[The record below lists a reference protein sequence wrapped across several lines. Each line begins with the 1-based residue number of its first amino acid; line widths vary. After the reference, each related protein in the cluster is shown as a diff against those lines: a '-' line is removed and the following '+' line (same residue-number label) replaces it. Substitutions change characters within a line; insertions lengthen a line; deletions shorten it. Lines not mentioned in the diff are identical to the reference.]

1 MQGIHNAALFGASQ
15 RSARDKL
22 ERMGGIKRGPS
33 GILASSSE
41 LMQAVAPRPMAPPP
55 MMPRPVAPPQ
65 ATMPMVQAALPQ
77 VPVQTTVAPM
87 VQQAPV
93 QQVPAVPTVPQPAS
107 PSTPM
112 GFQPGGPVDAEGRRR
127 RKDRVDITEDPVT
140 FIQKMDQESDGA
152 IIEKFGTPEK
162 ALEKARDKAL
172 NINSALD
179 AKDSKEVGDAVMVAA
194 ELPPTDESKIDFA
207 QSVLGIDTD
216 DVGEIDDAIFRVLT
230 SDPSLSGQ
238 KLQQAVLLGLNNYKQ
253 TAAARAAAA
262 SGGSGFEN
270 MPTYTEALPNMI
282 KTIITADPG
291 ISIDEATAQAQK
303 VLDPLYGRTGGGAPK
318 MELTDE
324 QQIILTQAQEALAAG
339 KDRKAVVDEAI
350 KRGLPAG
357 AL

>member
-22 ERMGGIKRGPS
+22 ERMGGIKRDPS

-41 LMQAVAPRPMAPPP
+41 LMQAAAPRAMAPPP
-55 MMPRPVAPPQ
+55 MMPRPMTPPQ

-77 VPVQTTVAPM
+77 VPMQTTVAPM
-87 VQQAPV
+87 MQQQQPQQA
-93 QQVPAVPTVPQPAS
+93 PAVPTVPQPAS
-107 PSTPM
+107 PTTPM
-112 GFQPGGPVDAEGRRR
+112 KFNEAGPVDIRDPASAFVAAVEGLGTGLF
-127 RKDRVDITEDPVT
+127 DMLVN
-140 FIQKMDQESDGA
+140 
-152 IIEKFGTPEK
+152 KFGSAEK
-162 ALEKARDKAL
+162 AQKETATKKDT
-172 NINSALD
+172 IDSALEASD
-179 AKDSKEVGDAVMVAA
+179 DPKKVSDAVMVAA
-194 ELPPTDESKIDFA
+194 ELPPTNESKIDFA

-303 VLDPLYGRTGGGAPK
+303 VLDPLYGRTGGGAPAQQQPQN
-318 MELTDE
+318 TE
-324 QQIILTQAQEALAAG
+324 QMPTTPGTRFRDNQTG
-339 KDRKAVVDEAI
+339 KIMVVGEDGKPREE
-350 KRGLPAG
+350 
-357 AL
+357 

>member
-15 RSARDKL
+15 RSARNKL
-22 ERMGGIKRGPS
+22 EMMGGIKRGPS

-41 LMQAVAPRPMAPPP
+41 LMQAVTPPTIPKPM
-55 MMPRPVAPPQ
+55 VTPQ

-93 QQVPAVPTVPQPAS
+93 QQQVPAVPTVPQPAS

-194 ELPPTDESKIDFA
+194 ELPPTNESKIDFA

-262 SGGSGFEN
+262 SGGKSGMSPLEPFADAVRDLAGKIIQSTGKDAPEAMKEAADTLRPFYEGN
-270 MPTYTEALPNMI
+270 VSMPSQTQTQTLRQQVEEAL
-282 KTIITADPG
+282 KL
-291 ISIDEATAQAQK
+291 E
-303 VLDPLYGRTGGGAPK
+303 PK
-318 MELTDE
+318 
-324 QQIILTQAQEALAAG
+324 
-339 KDRKAVVDEAI
+339 RREAI
-350 KRGLPAG
+350 LKQATEMGVDIKGL
-357 AL
+357 

>member
-22 ERMGGIKRGPS
+22 ELMGGIKRGPS

-41 LMQAVAPRPMAPPP
+41 LMQAAAPRPMAPPP
-55 MMPRPVAPPQ
+55 MMPRPMAPPQ

-87 VQQAPV
+87 RQQQQQ

-107 PSTPM
+107 PTTPM
-112 GFQPGGPVDAEGRRR
+112 GFKEAGPVDIRDPASAFVAAVEGLGTGLF
-127 RKDRVDITEDPVT
+127 DMLVN
-140 FIQKMDQESDGA
+140 
-152 IIEKFGTPEK
+152 KFGSAEK
-162 ALEKARDKAL
+162 AQKETATKKDT
-172 NINSALD
+172 IDSALEASD
-179 AKDSKEVGDAVMVAA
+179 DPKKVSDAVMVAA
-194 ELPPTDESKIDFA
+194 ELPPTNESKIDFA
-207 QSVLGIDTD
+207 QSVLGINTD

-318 MELTDE
+318 VELTAE
-324 QQIILTQAQEALAAG
+324 QQAMVEQARDAVENQGRDPEVVRKMLTDMG
-339 KDRKAVVDEAI
+339 I
-350 KRGLPAG
+350 PSG

>member
-22 ERMGGIKRGPS
+22 ELMGGIKRDPS

-41 LMQAVAPRPMAPPP
+41 LMEAAAPRPMAPPP
-55 MMPRPVAPPQ
+55 MMPRPMAPPQ

-77 VPVQTTVAPM
+77 VPMQTTVAPM
-87 VQQAPV
+87 MQQPQPQQA
-93 QQVPAVPTVPQPAS
+93 PAVPTVPQPAS
-107 PSTPM
+107 PTTPM
-112 GFQPGGPVDAEGRRR
+112 KFNEAGPVDIRNPASAFVTTVEGIGTGLFDMLV
-127 RKDRVDITEDPVT
+127 K
-140 FIQKMDQESDGA
+140 
-152 IIEKFGTPEK
+152 KFGSAEK
-162 ALEKARDKAL
+162 AEEESVKKREIVA
-172 NINSALD
+172 SAQAATD
-179 AKDSKEVGDAVMVAA
+179 DPKKVSDAVMVAA
-194 ELPPTDESKIDFA
+194 ELPPTNESKIDFA

-216 DVGEIDDAIFRVLT
+216 NVGEIDDAIFRVLT

-324 QQIILTQAQEALAAG
+324 QQALVEQARDAVENQGRDPEVVRKMLTDMG
-339 KDRKAVVDEAI
+339 I
-350 KRGLPAG
+350 PSG

>member
-22 ERMGGIKRGPS
+22 ELMGGIKRGPS

-41 LMQAVAPRPMAPPP
+41 LMQAAAPRAMAPPP
-55 MMPRPVAPPQ
+55 MMPRPMVPPQ

-87 VQQAPV
+87 RQQQQ

-107 PSTPM
+107 PNTPM
-112 GFQPGGPVDAEGRRR
+112 GFNEAGPVDIRNPASAFVSTVEGIGTGLFDMLV
-127 RKDRVDITEDPVT
+127 K
-140 FIQKMDQESDGA
+140 
-152 IIEKFGTPEK
+152 KFGSAEK
-162 ALEKARDKAL
+162 AEEESVKKREIVA
-172 NINSALD
+172 SAQAATD
-179 AKDSKEVGDAVMVAA
+179 DPKKVSDAVMVAA
-194 ELPPTDESKIDFA
+194 ELSPTNESKIDFA
-207 QSVLGIDTD
+207 QSVLGINTD

-318 MELTDE
+318 VELTAG
-324 QQIILTQAQEALAAG
+324 QQVILTQAQEALAAG
-339 KDRKAVVDEAI
+339 KDRKAVEAEAI

>member
-1 MQGIHNAALFGASQ
+1 MQGKHNAALFGASQ

-22 ERMGGIKRGPS
+22 EMMGGIKRGPS

-41 LMQAVAPRPMAPPP
+41 LMQAAAPRPMAPPP
-55 MMPRPVAPPQ
+55 MMPV
-65 ATMPMVQAALPQ
+65 VQASLPQ
-77 VPVQTTVAPM
+77 VPMQTTVAPM
-87 VQQAPV
+87 MQQ
-93 QQVPAVPTVPQPAS
+93 QQPQQTPAVPTVPQPAS
-107 PSTPM
+107 PTTPM
-112 GFQPGGPVDAEGRRR
+112 KFNEAGPVDIRNPASAFVTTVEGIGTGLFDMLV
-127 RKDRVDITEDPVT
+127 K
-140 FIQKMDQESDGA
+140 
-152 IIEKFGTPEK
+152 KFGSAEK
-162 ALEKARDKAL
+162 AEEESVKKREIVA
-172 NINSALD
+172 SAQAATND
-179 AKDSKEVGDAVMVAA
+179 PKKVSDAVMVAA
-194 ELPPTDESKIDFA
+194 ELPPTNESKIDFA
-207 QSVLGIDTD
+207 QSVLGINTD

-291 ISIDEATAQAQK
+291 VSIDEATAQAQK

-318 MELTDE
+318 VELTAE
-324 QQIILTQAQEALAAG
+324 QQALVEQARDAVENQGRDPEVVRKMLTDMG
-339 KDRKAVVDEAI
+339 I
-350 KRGLPAG
+350 PSG

>member
-15 RSARDKL
+15 RSARNKL
-22 ERMGGIKRGPS
+22 EMMGGIKRGPS

-41 LMQAVAPRPMAPPP
+41 LMQAAAPRPMAPPP
-55 MMPRPVAPPQ
+55 MMPRPMAPPQ
-65 ATMPMVQAALPQ
+65 ATMPVVQAALPQ
-77 VPVQTTVAPM
+77 VPMQTAVAPM
-87 VQQAPV
+87 MQQ
-93 QQVPAVPTVPQPAS
+93 QQPQQTPAVPTVPQPAS
-107 PSTPM
+107 PTTPM
-112 GFQPGGPVDAEGRRR
+112 KFNEAGPVDIRNPASAFVTTVEGIGTGLFDMLV
-127 RKDRVDITEDPVT
+127 K
-140 FIQKMDQESDGA
+140 
-152 IIEKFGTPEK
+152 KFGSAEK
-162 ALEKARDKAL
+162 AEEESVKKREIVA
-172 NINSALD
+172 SAQAATND
-179 AKDSKEVGDAVMVAA
+179 PKKVSDAVMVAA
-194 ELPPTDESKIDFA
+194 ELPPTNESKIDFA

-262 SGGSGFEN
+262 SGSGFEN

-282 KTIITADPG
+282 KTIMTADPG

-324 QQIILTQAQEALAAG
+324 QQALVEQARDAVENQGRDPEVVRKMLTDMG
-339 KDRKAVVDEAI
+339 I
-350 KRGLPAG
+350 PSG

>member
-1 MQGIHNAALFGASQ
+1 M
-15 RSARDKL
+15 
-22 ERMGGIKRGPS
+22 MGGIKRSPR
-33 GILASSSE
+33 GILASSPE
-41 LMQAVAPRPMAPPP
+41 LMQAAAPRTMTPPP
-55 MMPRPVAPPQ
+55 TMARPMAPPQ

-77 VPVQTTVAPM
+77 VPMQNTVAPM
-87 VQQAPV
+87 MQQQPQQQA
-93 QQVPAVPTVPQPAS
+93 PAVPTVPQPAS

-112 GFQPGGPVDAEGRRR
+112 GFNEAGPVDIRNPASAFVSTVEGLGTGLF
-127 RKDRVDITEDPVT
+127 DMLVN
-140 FIQKMDQESDGA
+140 
-152 IIEKFGTPEK
+152 KFGSAEK
-162 ALEKARDKAL
+162 AEKESVKKREIVA
-172 NINSALD
+172 SAQAATD
-179 AKDSKEVGDAVMVAA
+179 DPKKVSDAVMVAA
-194 ELPPTDESKIDFA
+194 ELPPTNESKIDFA

-318 MELTDE
+318 VELTAE
-324 QQIILTQAQEALAAG
+324 QQAMVEQARDAVENQGRDPEVVRKMLTDMG
-339 KDRKAVVDEAI
+339 I
-350 KRGLPAG
+350 PSG

>member
-22 ERMGGIKRGPS
+22 EMMGGIKRSPR
-33 GILASSSE
+33 GILASSPE
-41 LMQAVAPRPMAPPP
+41 LMQAAAPRTMTPPP
-55 MMPRPVAPPQ
+55 TMARPMAPPQ

-77 VPVQTTVAPM
+77 VPMQNTVAPM
-87 VQQAPV
+87 MQQQPQQQA
-93 QQVPAVPTVPQPAS
+93 PAVPTVPQPAS

-112 GFQPGGPVDAEGRRR
+112 GFNEAGPVDIRNPASAFVSTVEGIGTGLF
-127 RKDRVDITEDPVT
+127 DMLVN
-140 FIQKMDQESDGA
+140 
-152 IIEKFGTPEK
+152 KFGSAEK
-162 ALEKARDKAL
+162 AEKESVKKREIVA
-172 NINSALD
+172 SAQAATD
-179 AKDSKEVGDAVMVAA
+179 DPKKVSDAVMVAA
-194 ELPPTDESKIDFA
+194 ELPPTNESKIDFA

-262 SGGSGFEN
+262 SGGSSGFEP
-270 MPTYTEALPNMI
+270 MPRYGEALPKMVQSIMSN
-282 KTIITADPG
+282 DPG
-291 ISIDEATAQAQK
+291 ISVEEAMVEAQK
-303 VLDPLYGRTGGGAPK
+303 VLDPLYNRTGGGAPK
-318 MELTDE
+318 VELTAE
-324 QQIILTQAQEALAAG
+324 QQTILTQAQEALAAG
-339 KDRKAVVDEAI
+339 KDRKAVESEAI

>member
-41 LMQAVAPRPMAPPP
+41 LMQAAAPRPMAPPP
-55 MMPRPVAPPQ
+55 MMPKPMAPPQ

-87 VQQAPV
+87 VQQ
-93 QQVPAVPTVPQPAS
+93 QQPQQQAPAVPTVPQPAS
-107 PSTPM
+107 PKTPM
-112 GFQPGGPVDAEGRRR
+112 KFNEAGPVDIRNPASAFVTTVEGIGTGLFDMLV
-127 RKDRVDITEDPVT
+127 K
-140 FIQKMDQESDGA
+140 
-152 IIEKFGTPEK
+152 KFGSAEK
-162 ALEKARDKAL
+162 AEEESVKKREIVA
-172 NINSALD
+172 SAQAATND
-179 AKDSKEVGDAVMVAA
+179 PKKVSDAVMVAA
-194 ELPPTDESKIDFA
+194 ELPPTNESKIDFA

-262 SGGSGFEN
+262 SGSGFEN

-282 KTIITADPG
+282 KTIMTADPG

-318 MELTDE
+318 VELTAE
-324 QQIILTQAQEALAAG
+324 QQALVEQARDAVENQGRDPEVVRKMLTDMG
-339 KDRKAVVDEAI
+339 I
-350 KRGLPAG
+350 PSG

>member
-22 ERMGGIKRGPS
+22 EMMGGIKRGPR
-33 GILASSSE
+33 GILASSPE
-41 LMQAVAPRPMAPPP
+41 LMQAAAPRAMAPPP
-55 MMPRPVAPPQ
+55 MMPKPMAPPQ

-77 VPVQTTVAPM
+77 VPMQTAVAPM
-87 VQQAPV
+87 MQQQQPQQQA
-93 QQVPAVPTVPQPAS
+93 PAVPTVPQPAS
-107 PSTPM
+107 PKTPM
-112 GFQPGGPVDAEGRRR
+112 KFNEAGPVDIRNPASAFVTTVEGIGTGLFDMLV
-127 RKDRVDITEDPVT
+127 K
-140 FIQKMDQESDGA
+140 
-152 IIEKFGTPEK
+152 KFGSAEK
-162 ALEKARDKAL
+162 AEEESVKKRE
-172 NINSALD
+172 IVTSAQAATD
-179 AKDSKEVGDAVMVAA
+179 DPKKVSDAVMVAA
-194 ELPPTDESKIDFA
+194 ELPPTNESKIDFA

-262 SGGSGFEN
+262 SGGKSGFEP
-270 MPTYTEALPNMI
+270 MPTYIEALPKMI
-282 KTIITADPG
+282 QSIMSNDPG
-291 ISIDEATAQAQK
+291 ISMEEASAEAQK

-318 MELTDE
+318 VELTAE
-324 QQIILTQAQEALAAG
+324 QQTILTQAQEALAAG
-339 KDRKAVVDEAI
+339 KDRKAVEAEAI

>member
-22 ERMGGIKRGPS
+22 EMMGGIKRSPR
-33 GILASSSE
+33 GILASSPE
-41 LMQAVAPRPMAPPP
+41 LMQAAAPRTMTPPP
-55 MMPRPVAPPQ
+55 TVPRQMAPPQ

-77 VPVQTTVAPM
+77 VPMQNTVAPM
-87 VQQAPV
+87 MQQQQQQA
-93 QQVPAVPTVPQPAS
+93 PAVPTVPRPAS

-112 GFQPGGPVDAEGRRR
+112 GFEEAGPVDIRNPASAFVSTVEGIGTGLFNML
-127 RKDRVDITEDPVT
+127 VN
-140 FIQKMDQESDGA
+140 
-152 IIEKFGTPEK
+152 KFGSAEK
-162 ALEKARDKAL
+162 AEKESVKKRE
-172 NINSALD
+172 IVESAQAATND
-179 AKDSKEVGDAVMVAA
+179 PKKVSDAVMVAA
-194 ELPPTDESKIDFA
+194 ELPPTNESKIDFA

-216 DVGEIDDAIFRVLT
+216 NVGEIDDAIFRVLT

-318 MELTDE
+318 VELTAE
-324 QQIILTQAQEALAAG
+324 QQAMVEQARDAVKNQGRDPEVVRKMLTDMG
-339 KDRKAVVDEAI
+339 I
-350 KRGLPAG
+350 PSG

>member
-1 MQGIHNAALFGASQ
+1 M
-15 RSARDKL
+15 
-22 ERMGGIKRGPS
+22 MGGIKRSPR
-33 GILASSSE
+33 GILASSPE
-41 LMQAVAPRPMAPPP
+41 LMQAAAPRAMTPPP
-55 MMPRPVAPPQ
+55 TMARPMAPPQ

-77 VPVQTTVAPM
+77 VPMQNTVAPM
-87 VQQAPV
+87 MQQQPQQQA
-93 QQVPAVPTVPQPAS
+93 PAVPTVPRPAS
-107 PSTPM
+107 PTTPM
-112 GFQPGGPVDAEGRRR
+112 GFEEAGPVDIRNPASAFVAAVEGLGTGLF
-127 RKDRVDITEDPVT
+127 DMLVN
-140 FIQKMDQESDGA
+140 
-152 IIEKFGTPEK
+152 KFGSAEK
-162 ALEKARDKAL
+162 AEKESVKKRDIVA
-172 NINSALD
+172 SAQAATD
-179 AKDSKEVGDAVMVAA
+179 DPKKVSDAVMVAA
-194 ELPPTDESKIDFA
+194 ELPPTNESKIDFA

-216 DVGEIDDAIFRVLT
+216 NVGEIDDAIFRVLT

-318 MELTDE
+318 VELTAE
-324 QQIILTQAQEALAAG
+324 QQAMVEQARDAVQNEGRDPEVVRKMLTDMG
-339 KDRKAVVDEAI
+339 I
-350 KRGLPAG
+350 PSG

>member
-1 MQGIHNAALFGASQ
+1 
-15 RSARDKL
+15 
-22 ERMGGIKRGPS
+22 
-33 GILASSSE
+33 
-41 LMQAVAPRPMAPPP
+41 
-55 MMPRPVAPPQ
+55 
-65 ATMPMVQAALPQ
+65 MVQAALPQ

-87 VQQAPV
+87 MQQQPQ

-127 RKDRVDITEDPVT
+127 RRNRVDITEDPVT
-140 FIQKMDQESDGA
+140 FIQKMDQETGGA
-152 IIEKFGTPEK
+152 VIEKFGTTEK
-162 ALEKARDKAL
+162 ALEKGQNKL
-172 NINSALD
+172 NNIDSALEATED
-179 AKDSKEVGDAVMVAA
+179 PKKIGDAVMVAA
-194 ELPPTDESKIDFA
+194 ELPPTNESKIDFA

-318 MELTDE
+318 VELTAE
-324 QQIILTQAQEALAAG
+324 QQTILTQAQEALAAG
-339 KDRKAVVDEAI
+339 KDRKAVEAEAI